1 MHDLNDLQYF
11 ALVVEHGGFSK
22 AERASGMPKSRL
34 SRRITALEDSL
45 GARLLQR
52 STRRFAV
59 TDLGQS
65 VYRHARA
72 MLDEAQAA
80 REVVERQS
88 AVPRGLVRL
97 SAPVAI
103 AQRQLALLL
112 PEFLERYPEVRVQL
126 HVSNRRVDLINEGID
141 VALRVR
147 TRLNDDGSLIL
158 RSFAQINEF
167 LVASPRYL
175 DRSGRP
181 RHPVDLAAH
190 ACLSMSEEPGQQR
203 WELHGPEG
211 AIERV
216 DFQPRLMAHDFPVL
230 REVAAAGHGIALL
243 PETVCADLLG
253 NGALERVLPD
263 WSLPQGIFHAV
274 FPSRSGLLPS
284 IRALIDFLAE
294 RLPQLIDDQRRHSGS
309 ARADDV
315 EAAGS
320 ASVPARSR
328 LRGRAAR

>member
-1 MHDLNDLQYF
+1 MHDLNDLQFF
-11 ALVVEHGGFSK
+11 ALVVEQGGFSK
-22 AERASGMPKSRL
+22 AERSTGIPKSRL
-34 SRRITALEDSL
+34 SRRISALEDAL

-88 AVPRGLVRL
+88 AVPRGLVRV

-103 AQRQLALLL
+103 AQQQLARLL

-147 TRLNDDGSLIL
+147 TRLADDGSLIL
-158 RSFAQINEF
+158 RSFAQVNEY

-175 DRSGRP
+175 DRHGRP
-181 RHPVDLAAH
+181 RLPSDIALH

-203 WELHGPEG
+203 WELHGPAG
-211 AIERV
+211 AVERV
-216 DFQPRLMAHDFPVL
+216 EFEPRLMAHDFPLL

-243 PETVCADLLG
+243 PETVCSDLLCAG
-253 NGALERVLPD
+253 QLERVLPD

-274 FPSRSGLLPS
+274 FPSRSGLLPA
-284 IRALIDFLAE
+284 IRVSIDFLAE
-294 RLPQLIDDQRRHSGS
+294 RLPQLIDAQRAELADGRCVEPAPAATGS
-309 ARADDV
+309 R
-315 EAAGS
+315 
-320 ASVPARSR
+320 RR
-328 LRGRAAR
+328 R